1 MPQPT
6 DPRRPATLR
15 RRLLLTL
22 GLCAILAMA
31 GRSLIGERGLFEV
44 WRKKSV
50 HQELASEVQALRNE
64 NISLKQEIQALRSDP
79 ASIER
84 IAREE
89 LGYSRPGEITFVF
102 REDEGPRL
110 SASPKDR

>member
-1 MPQPT
+1 
-6 DPRRPATLR
+6 
-15 RRLLLTL
+15 
-22 GLCAILAMA
+22 MA
-31 GRSLIGERGLFEV
+31 GRSLVGERGLFEV

-50 HQELASEVQALRNE
+50 HQQLAGEVLSLRAE
-64 NISLKQEIQALRSDP
+64 NVNLKREIQALRSDP

-89 LGYSRPGEITFVF
+89 LGYSRLGEITFVF

-110 SASPKDR
+110 SSNP